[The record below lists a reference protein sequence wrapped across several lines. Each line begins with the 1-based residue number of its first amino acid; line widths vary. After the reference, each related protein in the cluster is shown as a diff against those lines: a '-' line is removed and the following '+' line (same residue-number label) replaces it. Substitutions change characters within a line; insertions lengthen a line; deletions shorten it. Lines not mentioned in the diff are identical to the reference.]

1 MNTILDQLTAQVSRN
16 LNIRP
21 ISESKLQVWLPVY
34 YEDGDMIDVYV
45 DHMGNGQCRITDS
58 GMTLMKLSYTYDI
71 NTDNKLRILNQII
84 DANGLS
90 YQNGVISR
98 TVEVKDLYKELLRFS
113 NTVIRIST
121 MSYFKREMI
130 KNMFYEMV
138 DELVQQELAPKLTV
152 EKQYMPIFG
161 KEEYT
166 VDYRIVGKNDIFLYA
181 VKDTSKARLVTIC
194 EQTFRLN
201 RLDSDSIVVY
211 EDFSTIQSN
220 DQKRILNA
228 TGKQFTSF
236 DEFQSH
242 GIEYLRKRAS

>member
-211 EDFSTIQSN
+211 EDFSTIQ
-220 DQKRILNA
+220 
-228 TGKQFTSF
+228 KQ
-236 DEFQSH
+236 
-242 GIEYLRKRAS
+242 